1 MKITVDIDCT
11 AQEARA
17 FLGLPDVAP
26 MQEAMMEEIQ
36 QRMRKALQAS
46 EPETLLKTWLPAS
59 LQGWEEL
66 QKNFWNQ
73 MAAAATGGSGT
84 KGGAKGGKSGE

>member
-1 MKITVDIDCT
+1 MKITIDIDCT
-11 AQEARA
+11 AQEARS

-26 MQEAMMEEIQ
+26 MQEALMEEIQ

-73 MAAAATGGSGT
+73 MAAAATGG
-84 KGGAKGGKSGE
+84 GGKGGKSGKSGE